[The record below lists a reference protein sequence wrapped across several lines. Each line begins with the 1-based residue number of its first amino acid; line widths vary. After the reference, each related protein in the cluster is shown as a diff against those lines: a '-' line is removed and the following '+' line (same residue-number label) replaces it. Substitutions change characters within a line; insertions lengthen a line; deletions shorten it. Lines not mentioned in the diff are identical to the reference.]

1 MAKVEINTVCRKF
14 NYIFTILKT
23 LSDVELVLNLTSD
36 FYVLA
41 TPGSEVGITC
51 FR

>member
-23 LSDVELVLNLTSD
+23 INDTL
-36 FYVLA
+36 
-41 TPGSEVGITC
+41 
-51 FR
+51 